1 MDGPLKI
8 LVVDDEMPARNRLKE
23 ILQDVSETVSL
34 SVIAEA
40 SDGVKAITLLNGTEV
55 DIVLLDIRM
64 PGMDGIEV
72 ARHAQNLARPPA
84 VVFTTAFDAYAV
96 KAFELNAVDYLLKPI
111 RRERLQAALEK
122 ARGRMGAAQP
132 GLEQLQHK
140 ARSHLSVSERGKI
153 LLVPADDILF
163 LRAELKYITVKT
175 AQREY
180 LLEESLTN
188 LEEEFGDQF
197 LRIHRSCLVARSAIS
212 GFERV
217 TEGAGGDNH
226 WVVILKGLD
235 EKLAVSRRQQHI
247 IREIKSG

>member
-8 LVVDDEMPARNRLKE
+8 LVVDDELPARNRLKE

-34 SVIAEA
+34 SVVAEA
-40 SDGVKAITLLNGTEV
+40 SDGLKAITLLNDTAV

-84 VVFTTAFDAYAV
+84 VIFTTAFDAYAV

-111 RRERLQAALEK
+111 RAERLQAALEK

-132 GLEQLQHK
+132 GLAQLQHQ

-153 LLVPADDILF
+153 LLVPVADILF
-163 LRAELKYITVKT
+163 LRAELKYITIKT
-175 AQREY
+175 GQWEY

-188 LEEEFGDQF
+188 LEEEFGEHF
-197 LRIHRSCLVARSAIS
+197 VRIHRSCLVARSAIR
-212 GFERV
+212 GFERA
-217 TEGAGGDNH
+217 TEVAGDGH
-226 WVVILKGLD
+226 WVVMLNGVD
-235 EKLAVSRRQQHI
+235 EKLAISRRQQHI
-247 IREIKSG
+247 IREIKHG

>member
-1 MDGPLKI
+1 MDGALKI
-8 LVVDDEMPARNRLKE
+8 LVVDDELPARNRLKE

-34 SVIAEA
+34 SVVAEA
-40 SDGVKAITLLNGTEV
+40 SDGLKAITLLNDAAV

-84 VVFTTAFDAYAV
+84 VIFTTAFDAYAV

-111 RRERLQAALEK
+111 RAERLQAALEK

-132 GLEQLQHK
+132 GLAQLQHQ
-140 ARSHLSVSERGKI
+140 ARSQLSVSERGKI
-153 LLVPADDILF
+153 RLVPVADILF
-163 LRAELKYITVKT
+163 LRAELKYITIKT
-175 AQREY
+175 GQWEY

-188 LEEEFGDQF
+188 LEEEFGEHF
-197 LRIHRSCLVARSAIS
+197 VRIHRSCLVARSAIR
-212 GFERV
+212 GFERATEV
-217 TEGAGGDNH
+217 TGDGH
-226 WVVILKGLD
+226 WVVMLNGVD

-247 IREIKSG
+247 IREFKGS

>member
-8 LVVDDEMPARNRLKE
+8 LVVDDELPARNRLKE

-34 SVIAEA
+34 SVVAEA
-40 SDGVKAITLLNGTEV
+40 SDGLKAITLLNDTAV

-84 VVFTTAFDAYAV
+84 VIFTTAFDAYAV

-111 RRERLQAALEK
+111 RAERLQAALEK

-132 GLEQLQHK
+132 GLAQLQHQ

-153 LLVPADDILF
+153 LLVPVADILF
-163 LRAELKYITVKT
+163 LRAELKYITLKT
-175 AQREY
+175 GQWEY

-188 LEEEFGDQF
+188 LEEEFGEHF
-197 LRIHRSCLVARSAIS
+197 VRIHRSCLVARSAIR
-212 GFERV
+212 GFERA
-217 TEGAGGDNH
+217 TEAAGDGH
-226 WVVILKGLD
+226 WVVMLNGVD
-235 EKLAVSRRQQHI
+235 EKLAISRRQQHI
-247 IREIKSG
+247 IREIKHG

>member
-8 LVVDDEMPARNRLKE
+8 LVVDDELPARNRLKE
-23 ILQDVSETVSL
+23 ILQDLSETVSL
-34 SVIAEA
+34 SVVAEA
-40 SDGVKAITLLNGTEV
+40 SDGLKAITLLNDTAV

-84 VVFTTAFDAYAV
+84 VIFTTAFDAYAV

-111 RRERLQAALEK
+111 RAERLQAALEK

-132 GLEQLQHK
+132 GLAQLQHQ

-153 LLVPADDILF
+153 LLVPVADILF
-163 LRAELKYITVKT
+163 LRAELKYITIKT
-175 AQREY
+175 GQWEY

-188 LEEEFGDQF
+188 LEEEFGEHF
-197 LRIHRSCLVARSAIS
+197 VRIHRSCLVARSAIR
-212 GFERV
+212 GFERA
-217 TEGAGGDNH
+217 TEAAGDGH
-226 WVVILKGLD
+226 WVVMLNGVD
-235 EKLAVSRRQQHI
+235 EKLAISRRQQHI
-247 IREIKSG
+247 IREIKHG

>member
-1 MDGPLKI
+1 MESLLKI
-8 LVVDDEMPARNRLKE
+8 LVVDDELPARNRLKE
-23 ILQDVSETVSL
+23 ILQDVSDSVSL
-34 SVIAEA
+34 SVVAEA
-40 SDGVKAITLLNGTEV
+40 SDGLKAITLLNDTAI

-72 ARHAQNLARPPA
+72 ARHAQNLAHPPA
-84 VVFTTAFDAYAV
+84 VIFTTAFDAYAV

-122 ARGRMGAAQP
+122 ARGRMGAAQT

-140 ARSHLSVSERGKI
+140 ARGHLSVSERGKI
-153 LLVPADDILF
+153 LLVPLADILF
-163 LRAELKYITVKT
+163 LRAELKYITIKT

-188 LEEEFGDQF
+188 LEEEFGDIF
-197 LRIHRSCLVARSAIS
+197 VRIHRSCLVARGAIR
-212 GFERV
+212 GFERL
-217 TEGAGGDNH
+217 TEDVADGH
-226 WVVILKGLD
+226 WVVTLNGLN

-247 IREIKSG
+247 IREFKGG

>member
-40 SDGVKAITLLNGTEV
+40 SDGLKAITLLNDTDV

-72 ARHAQNLARPPA
+72 ARHAQNLTRPPA
-84 VVFTTAFDAYAV
+84 VIFTTAFDAYAV

-153 LLVPADDILF
+153 LLVPVMDILF
-163 LRAELKYITVKT
+163 LRAEQKYITIKT

-188 LEEEFGDQF
+188 LEEEFGEHF
-197 LRIHRSCLVARSAIS
+197 VRIHRACLVARSAIR

-217 TEGAGGDNH
+217 TEDMGDGH
-226 WVVILKGLD
+226 WEVLLHGLE

-247 IREIKSG
+247 IREFKGG